1 MNIYI
6 YKYLYIY
13 TYTYYIDS
21 DIDLDIH
28 KTEKMK
34 NRRILFL
41 NYLKMKLSII
51 SFT

>member
-6 YKYLYIY
+6 YI
-13 TYTYYIDS
+13 YYIDS
-21 DIDLDIH
+21 DIDIDIH

-34 NRRILFL
+34 NRRILFF

-51 SFT
+51 SST